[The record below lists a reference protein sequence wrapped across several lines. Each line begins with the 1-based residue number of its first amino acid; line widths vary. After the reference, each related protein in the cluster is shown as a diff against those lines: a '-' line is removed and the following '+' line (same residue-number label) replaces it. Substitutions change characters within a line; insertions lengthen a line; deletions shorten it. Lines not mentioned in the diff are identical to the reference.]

1 MIDVLVIGAGV
12 AGLTAAR
19 ALQKA
24 GREVVVLEKS
34 RGLGGRAATRTVR
47 SSRVDHGAQFFTVR
61 DARFEAQADAW
72 QKAGHVAVWSEGFHT
87 LSPGGLEAPSDGHPR
102 YIFPT
107 GMNTFGKLLGEG
119 LTVKR
124 QTRVTRILKNDAWRA
139 ETAGGET
146 FSARRLIINT
156 PPEQALELCRDVD
169 LSEGTRKTLEAVAFT
184 SCFTVIAGYP
194 PERTPEWRGVTVEE
208 DAVLSWVSHDSSKR
222 AAPEETVVVLHS
234 TPAFAHGHYN
244 DDPKEIEKR
253 MLHAAR
259 PLGDW
264 IPEPL
269 WTDGQRWRYSMVT
282 EPYEKPFL
290 EDSEN
295 KLLFCGDWCGGAKL
309 EAAYLSGLAVAEAG
323 LE

>member
-1 MIDVLVIGAGV
+1 MTDVLMIGAGV

-19 ALQKA
+19 ALEGA
-24 GREVVVLEKS
+24 GLEVVVLEKS

-47 SSRVDHGAQFFTVR
+47 GNHVDHGAQFFTVR
-61 DARFEAQADAW
+61 DARFEAQVDAW

-87 LSPGGLEAPSDGHPR
+87 LSLGGLNTPTDGHPR
-102 YIFPT
+102 YIFPA

-119 LTVKR
+119 LTVER
-124 QTRVTRILKNDAWRA
+124 QTRVTRVVKGDAWRV

-169 LSEGTRKTLEAVAFT
+169 LSEGTRRALEAVAFT
-184 SCFTVIAGYP
+184 SCFTVIAGYAKD
-194 PERTPEWRGVTVEE
+194 RAPEWRGVTVEE
-208 DAVLSWVSHDSSKR
+208 GAVLSWVSHDSSKR
-222 AAPEETVVVLHS
+222 AAPEETVLVLHS
-234 TPAFAHGHYN
+234 TPAFAHGHF
-244 DDPKEIEKR
+244 DDNPKEIEKR
-253 MLHAAR
+253 MLEAAR

-264 IPEPL
+264 LPHPL

-282 EPYEKPFL
+282 EPHEKPFL
-290 EDSEN
+290 EDS
-295 KLLFCGDWCGGAKL
+295 KSALLFCGDWCGGAKL
-309 EAAYLSGLAVAEAG
+309 EAAYLSGLAVAGAG